1 MPTTTTTR
9 TPIDHTFA
17 ALADPTRVGIVT
29 RLSRGVASVSE
40 LAEPF
45 DMSLRAVLKHIEVLE
60 DAGIVRT
67 MKAGRVRRCELDRS
81 QIEQASRWIEQV
93 RHRWERRLDRL
104 EDYVQEESR

>member
-1 MPTTTTTR
+1 MTATE
-9 TPIDHTFA
+9 IDTTFA
-17 ALADPTRVGIVT
+17 ALADPTRLEIVT

-67 MKAGRVRRCELDRS
+67 MKAGRVRRCELERGRIERAARWLDR
-81 QIEQASRWIEQV
+81 V
-93 RHRWERRLDRL
+93 RTRWERRLDRL
-104 EDYVQEESR
+104 EDYVREEDA

>member
-1 MPTTTTTR
+1 MTATM
-9 TPIDHTFA
+9 IDTVDATFA
-17 ALADPTRVGIVT
+17 ALADPTRLEIVT

-67 MKAGRVRRCELDRS
+67 MKAGRVRRCELERRR
-81 QIEQASRWIEQV
+81 IELASRWLDRV
-93 RHRWERRLDRL
+93 RTRWERRLDRL
-104 EDYVQEESR
+104 EDYVREEDA